1 MEREQSATN
10 CLTDNETE
18 AEKHP
23 ELYKYLRTL
32 DKEQLIELIKID
44 CYNNHE
50 KDKLKQIDNY
60 LKLSTKEE
68 LIIVLI
74 DNLSNY
80 YLPEQDTF
88 AIIRCKEALKRL
100 QAPTTPATELQETPN
115 QYENIKL
122 IHDEDDEIFNIS
134 KNDLLGIF
142 LYERYNIFPLNNVF
156 LNDIEDEKTQPTII
170 KVIEKNI
177 KFSHVLREI
186 ENYINGNLWGQK
198 DDIFVLGE
206 VAKKFNL
213 NFRIHTYN
221 NKTKK
226 EEILRKDNDG
236 WIIKKKATQTK
247 YEVSKIGDHYFTYET
262 LNIPKYCL
270 NDYNKLFAYLMV
282 IGFEGLNKINKNKRK
297 ADNTAENNG
306 DYENITSLE
315 LVNTLKNNQLIGC
328 YFGEEHGKKVKK
340 LTYLNDTISNHGSLN
355 FEFFLSIFET
365 LAKNMYI
372 IDDAK
377 QLTNN

>member
-1 MEREQSATN
+1 MEREQSAAN

-177 KFSHVLREI
+177 KFSHVLR
-186 ENYINGNLWGQK
+186 
-198 DDIFVLGE
+198 
-206 VAKKFNL
+206 
-213 NFRIHTYN
+213 R
-221 NKTKK
+221 
-226 EEILRKDNDG
+226 
-236 WIIKKKATQTK
+236 
-247 YEVSKIGDHYFTYET
+247 
-262 LNIPKYCL
+262 
-270 NDYNKLFAYLMV
+270 
-282 IGFEGLNKINKNKRK
+282 
-297 ADNTAENNG
+297 
-306 DYENITSLE
+306 
-315 LVNTLKNNQLIGC
+315 
-328 YFGEEHGKKVKK
+328 
-340 LTYLNDTISNHGSLN
+340 SLN
-355 FEFFLSIFET
+355 FGR
-365 LAKNMYI
+365 
-372 IDDAK
+372 
-377 QLTNN
+377 